1 MVKIKHKA
9 ALTVGGVA
17 VFLIAAIIGGY
28 TYYRSTHF
36 NKDVQIN
43 GISVGG
49 LNEKSALA
57 HLKSEKIDNNV
68 YLNGKLFLKGK
79 KTSSGFTQKDLSK
92 IKQILKKQWSFFP
105 KTEKVSY
112 QITPSNVS
120 SYRNNVIKQKLKQLL
135 NDKNSKLTAAVDA
148 HAVLQY
154 GKITYTASKRGNQY
168 DVAKILAAYDKQKNQ
183 PTTDIKKSIIQ
194 PVTSSSSQV
203 KKQRTKL
210 VALAKR
216 TVVYKVQQTSYT
228 LAGKDI
234 INQATYIGGKYQI
247 AQDGIL
253 NEVKNINNKQA
264 TLQKGI
270 SFKTHAGN
278 TVDVPG
284 GTYGWALKSSDSYET
299 ISAAFINN
307 SGEVDAASDIYGVGY
322 LTYGTGY
329 DNLTNDGIGTT
340 YAEVSI
346 QDQRAWF
353 YVDGKEVYTTNIV
366 TGKHS
371 TNEDTPTGVWYIM
384 YKQSPA
390 TLEGSESGNANYSV
404 KVNYWAQFTST
415 GCGFHDASWRT
426 DWSSTAYLTNG
437 SGGCANTPS
446 ANMKSVYDS
455 LSQKEAVVVY

>member
-1 MVKIKHKA
+1 M
-9 ALTVGGVA
+9 
-17 VFLIAAIIGGY
+17 
-28 TYYRSTHF
+28 
-36 NKDVQIN
+36 
-43 GISVGG
+43 
-49 LNEKSALA
+49 
-57 HLKSEKIDNNV
+57 
-68 YLNGKLFLKGK
+68 
-79 KTSSGFTQKDLSK
+79 
-92 IKQILKKQWSFFP
+92 
-105 KTEKVSY
+105 
-112 QITPSNVS
+112 
-120 SYRNNVIKQKLKQLL
+120 
-135 NDKNSKLTAAVDA
+135 
-148 HAVLQY
+148 
-154 GKITYTASKRGNQY
+154 
-168 DVAKILAAYDKQKNQ
+168 
-183 PTTDIKKSIIQ
+183 
-194 PVTSSSSQV
+194 
-203 KKQRTKL
+203 
-210 VALAKR
+210 
-216 TVVYKVQQTSYT
+216 YKVQQTSYT

>member
-1 MVKIKHKA
+1 MLAVAGA
-9 ALTVGGVA
+9 AI
-17 VFLIAAIIGGY
+17 FLIAAIVGGY

-36 NKDVQIN
+36 NKNVQIN
-43 GISVGG
+43 GVSVGG
-49 LNEKSALA
+49 LSEKSALA
-57 HLKSEKIDNNV
+57 HLKSEKINNDV

-79 KTSSGFTQKDLSK
+79 KTNSGFTQKDLSK
-92 IKQILKKQWSFFP
+92 VKELLKKQWSFFP
-105 KTEKVSY
+105 RSKKISY

-120 SYRNNVIKQKLKQLL
+120 DYRNKVIKPKLKQLL
-135 NDKNSKLTAAVDA
+135 NSKNSKLTAAVDS

-154 GKITYTASKRGNQY
+154 GKISYTVSKKGNQY
-168 DVAKILAAYDKQKNQ
+168 DVAKILAAYEKQKNQ
-183 PTTDIKKSIIQ
+183 PTTNIKKYIIQ
-194 PVTSSSSQV
+194 PVTSLSSQV
-203 KKQRTKL
+203 QKQKAKL
-210 VALAKR
+210 ETLAKR

-228 LAGKDI
+228 LSGKNVI
-234 INQATYIGGKYQI
+234 SQATYIGGKYQI

-253 NEVKNINNKQA
+253 NEVKNINSKQA

-278 TVDVPG
+278 VVNVPG
-284 GTYGWALKSSDSYET
+284 GTYGWALKGSDSYET
-299 ISAAFINN
+299 ISNAFINN

-329 DNLTNDGIGTT
+329 DNSANDGIGTT

-353 YVDGKEVYTTNIV
+353 YINGKEVYTTNIV

-390 TLEGSESGNANYSV
+390 TLEGSEAGNANYSV
-404 KVNYWAQFTST
+404 KVNYWAQFTSS

-426 DWSSTAYLTNG
+426 DWSSTAYLNNG

>member
-1 MVKIKHKA
+1 MVKIKHKV
-9 ALTVGGVA
+9 ALTVGGIV
-17 VFLIAAIIGGY
+17 VFLIAAVLGGY

-36 NKDVQIN
+36 NKNIQIN
-43 GISVGG
+43 GVSVGG

-57 HLKSEKIDNNV
+57 QLKSEKIDNNV
-68 YLNGKLFLKGK
+68 YLNGKLLLEGK

-92 IKQILKKQWSFFP
+92 IRQLLKKQWTFLPES
-105 KTEKVSY
+105 KKISY

-120 SYRNNVIKQKLKQLL
+120 NYRTNVIKPKLKQLL
-135 NDKNSKLTAAVDA
+135 DKKNSKLTAAVDS
-148 HAVLQY
+148 HAVLRY
-154 GKITYTASKRGNQY
+154 GKITYTDSKKGNQY
-168 DVAKILAAYDKQKNQ
+168 NVAKILTAYDKQKNQ
-183 PTTDIKKSIIQ
+183 PTTNIKKFVIQ
-194 PVTSSSSQV
+194 PVTSSSNQV
-203 KKQRTKL
+203 KKQKEKL
-210 VALAKR
+210 ETLAKR
-216 TVVYKVQQTSYT
+216 TVVYKVQQTNYN
-228 LAGKDI
+228 LAAKDV
-234 INQATYIGGKYQI
+234 INQATYIGDKYQI
-247 AQDGIL
+247 SQDGIV
-253 NEVKNINNKQA
+253 NEINDINNKQA
-264 TLQKGI
+264 TLQKSI
-270 SFKTHAGN
+270 SFKTHAGD
-278 TVDVPG
+278 TVNVPG
-284 GTYGWALKSSDSYET
+284 GTYGWALKTSDSYET

-307 SGEVDAASDIYGVGY
+307 KSEVDAASDIYGVGY

-340 YAEVSI
+340 YAEISI

-353 YVDGKEVYTTNIV
+353 YIDGKEVYTTNIV

-390 TLEGSESGNANYSV
+390 TLEGSEAGNANYSV
-404 KVNYWAQFTST
+404 KVNYWAQFTSS

-446 ANMKSVYDS
+446 ANMESVYNS